1 MRKRL
6 IPLVSRL
13 GLAPTWLLDVILNLK
28 ESSAKA
34 RAENAIIDRRHE
46 DRAKFNYQL
55 AKHPEWTPEGLR
67 DMLRREVEAALGH
80 EHADRL
86 DNVYVDPVIVDPL
99 RMTPERIAE
108 IAHGGEF
115 RVRIMLKSAA
125 RLTRGAAT
133 TFTVPRLMPMSAIAR
148 MLPELRLSM
157 KNAVKGLEKFERLM
171 VEKIP
176 AGWEPP
182 EA

>member
-1 MRKRL
+1 MAE
-6 IPLVSRL
+6 I
-13 GLAPTWLLDVILNLK
+13 LDLK
-28 ESSAKA
+28 AASARA

-55 AKHPEWTPEGLR
+55 ASKPEWSPEGLR
-67 DMLRREVEAALGH
+67 DMLRREVEDALGR

-86 DNVYVDPVIVDPL
+86 DAVHVEPVIVDPM

-108 IAHGGEF
+108 IPPGGEF
-115 RVRIMLKSAA
+115 RVRITLKSSA
-125 RLTRGAAT
+125 RLTHGAAT
-133 TFTVPRLMPMSAIAR
+133 TFTVPRLMPMNAVAR
-148 MLPELRLSM
+148 MLPELRAAM

-171 VEKIP
+171 STKIP

-182 EA
+182 AA